1 MKSTVILLLT
11 FCHFMTA
18 SDQHFTLNIG
28 IVPSK
33 EHTLDN
39 VTSYYPL
46 TVPYTVLTLKVKTYR
61 SQYDKMTK
69 LMELLI
75 KNDIHVVMGPFED
88 SIAVVTEKLEIPYL
102 ALTSDQNGRRLRST
116 FQLLPTLSDFSSAML
131 DLIRHY
137 EWDKVSLFYDDD
149 RGVDMLE
156 KLLSNHDLM
165 VKSWRVDSVGSDEQ
179 IRDHL
184 VHMRIAF
191 IQTSIIFCNRNNTY
205 QILDQARSLAMM
217 SIPYEWFFYDPGD
230 QLVDIFKGFE
240 DITFNYTV
248 FSLME
253 FNSHVYG
260 VKHPE
265 EKLNVAL
272 TTDALYIINQT
283 VPRLDNNT
291 VQGIRKDMINILKQ
305 ETFEGITGHIAF
317 DNDGKRFNFTI
328 LLTEVSVYKNR
339 LKESLFGDTEEVNVY
354 TNEDTTKPNTNYRK
368 KDLMFETLKIGQWVS
383 YKDGLF
389 LPRLQMTENIERGN
403 KTTPFPLR
411 GRKARIVMIEEKP
424 FTMHK
429 KDHEKYSGNERFEG
443 YSVDLITEI
452 ANMLHFEFEIY
463 LVHDGK
469 FGTKEKNGEWNGM
482 LGELLK
488 GNATMSVAPLSINS
502 LREEAVD
509 FTKPFMTRYIS
520 VLMKVPM
527 SERSYFEFLNPLHPL
542 VWFCTFG
549 AFVVVSLVLYMFEK
563 VGASHSKDL
572 PGISF
577 KESFWFVFGSL
588 LQGSTEASP
597 STLPGRILTSAWW
610 FFALILISSYTA
622 NLAAFLTVKKIN
634 TPIKSVTDLA
644 SQTTIRYGTVIDSGI
659 MQFFKNTDI
668 EHFAKMW
675 AQMSEIDPQ
684 ESMVAN
690 TSVGFQKVKKG
701 NYAFFWDTAVNKY
714 MTIKDCEF
722 MEIGPHFDPKGFGIG
737 VPPGATYREELSMA
751 ILKLGDAS
759 ILHQLEN
766 KWWPRRTCPDVT
778 KPSAEETSELQI
790 ENVAGVFF
798 ILSGGIV
805 CAAIACVFE
814 YFSKRCK
821 NREREVQKRKENNS
835 TPNHV
840 NHKERESFL

>member
-1 MKSTVILLLT
+1 KYHKSNLMHTVLHHLQQYCIDIRSQNVFKFKKISGLSGT
-11 FCHFMTA
+11 YVI
-18 SDQHFTLNIG
+18 DK
-28 IVPSK
+28 SK
-33 EHTLDN
+33 GLWNTNLYGELERFHVL
-39 VTSYYPL
+39 YL
-46 TVPYTVLTLKVKTYR
+46 PYTVLPLKVKTYR

-75 KNDIHVVMGPFED
+75 KNDIHIVIGPFDD

-102 ALTSDQNGRRLRST
+102 ALTSNQHGRRLRST

-131 DLIRHY
+131 DLISY
-137 EWDKVSLFYDDD
+137 YKWDKVSLFYDDD

-165 VKSWRVDSVGSDEQ
+165 VKSWRVDSVGTDEQ

-191 IQTSIIFCNRNNTY
+191 VQTSIIFCNRNNTY
-205 QILDQARSLAMM
+205 QILEQARSLAMM

-230 QLVDIFKGFE
+230 QLVHIFKGFE

-305 ETFEGITGHIAF
+305 
-317 DNDGKRFNFTI
+317 
-328 LLTEVSVYKNR
+328 
-339 LKESLFGDTEEVNVY
+339 SLFGDNEEVNVY
-354 TNEDTTKPNTNYRK
+354 TTEDTTMPEYRK
-368 KDLMFETLKIGQWVS
+368 KDLMFETLKIGRWVS
-383 YKDGLF
+383 YQDGMF
-389 LPRLQMTENIERGN
+389 IPRLQMTENIERGN
-403 KTTPFPLR
+403 KTTQFPLR

-644 SQTTIRYGTVIDSGI
+644 SQTTIRYGTVVDSGI

-690 TSVGFQKVKKG
+690 TSVGFNKVKKG